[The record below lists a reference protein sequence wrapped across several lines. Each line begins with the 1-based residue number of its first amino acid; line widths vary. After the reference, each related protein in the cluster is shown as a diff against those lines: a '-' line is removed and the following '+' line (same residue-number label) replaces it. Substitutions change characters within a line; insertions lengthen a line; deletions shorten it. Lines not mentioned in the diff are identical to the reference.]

1 MQCASIPFVRAALAA
16 LLLACAGPVW
26 AQDRTIPP
34 PPRGGNGADDAR
46 TILQRYVEAWRGPDE
61 MTLDNTLTVGFRFS
75 GPGGG
80 EYHAVF
86 SPDGRAALADGLP
99 DSTFHFHGDMAILR
113 RLDRGELSA
122 MTAMGRARMSDPAPL
137 DIGLPPGG
145 WTPETQAVLLP
156 FTFHF
161 WNRSWPEVARF
172 GDGTTRRVHGG
183 EAAIL
188 YYQPGL
194 RTAFYQLEQGMHVN
208 EEASDQTNPFPSLF
222 VVIRGAIDAHLDGLP
237 RTLHEGEA
245 VLVPA
250 GMTHEFFVG
259 SGGYGEMI
267 MIAFG
272 EGA

>member
-99 DSTFHFHGDMAILR
+99 DSTFHCCL
-113 RLDRGELSA
+113 
-122 MTAMGRARMSDPAPL
+122 
-137 DIGLPPGG
+137 
-145 WTPETQAVLLP
+145 
-156 FTFHF
+156 
-161 WNRSWPEVARF
+161 
-172 GDGTTRRVHGG
+172 
-183 EAAIL
+183 
-188 YYQPGL
+188 
-194 RTAFYQLEQGMHVN
+194 
-208 EEASDQTNPFPSLF
+208 
-222 VVIRGAIDAHLDGLP
+222 
-237 RTLHEGEA
+237 
-245 VLVPA
+245 
-250 GMTHEFFVG
+250 
-259 SGGYGEMI
+259 SGGIITACNTSTRYHTGVSKCKHGL
-267 MIAFG
+267 F
-272 EGA
+272 

>member
-113 RLDRGELSA
+113 L
-122 MTAMGRARMSDPAPL
+122 SDPAPL
-137 DIGLPPGG
+137 DIGLPQDG
-145 WTPETQAVLLP
+145 WTPELQAVLLP

-194 RTAFYQLEQGMHVN
+194 RTAFYQLEPGMHVN